1 MGHTTGAGSSAS
13 FVHIML
19 LGMDARER
27 NLFES
32 YLGIIEGHD
41 EIQLKVTD
49 RIEQADLLVFDRDTH
64 PQPDHE
70 TASQVRML
78 VPYGQPPDPGAA
90 PPTALAKPLRF
101 TELRTL
107 IHSLGNRATSSP
119 RQGNHPI
126 APGLYPLLRKADRD
140 VPLAIRLDRHSVVTD
155 PARGRCYLPDGLQDP
170 TPLYAATPDRLAIE
184 PASDAALQAA
194 AASGKPVPLLRLWWQ
209 AALAAHPGAL
219 PDGVTPDTP
228 VALRRWPDL
237 GAVGHQPHYA
247 ALCARITRS
256 ALAPA
261 ELARQSGIHADT
273 VADFLRASAFCG
285 YLETHPAADTPSAPA
300 TEPAPAKPAAQ
311 PNLIARIKKRLGLG
325 TTTAPPPTT
334 KTRTTP
340 D

>member
-1 MGHTTGAGSSAS
+1 MGHDSGAGGSATS
-13 FVHIML
+13 VHIML

-27 NLFES
+27 SLFES

-41 EIQLKVTD
+41 EIQLKVTE
-49 RIEQADLLVFDRDTH
+49 RIEQAVLLVFDSETCA
-64 PQPDHE
+64 QPDHE

-90 PPTALAKPLRF
+90 PPTALTKPLRF

-107 IHSLGNRATSSP
+107 IHSLGSRATTSP
-119 RQGNHPI
+119 RPGNQPI

-140 VPLAIRLDRHSVVTD
+140 VPLTIRLDQHSVVTD

-170 TPLYAATPDRLAIE
+170 APLYTASPERLAIE

-194 AASGKPVPLLRLWWQ
+194 AASGKSVPLLRLWWQ
-209 AALAAHPGAL
+209 AALAAQPGAL

-237 GAVGHQPHYA
+237 GAIGHQPHDA
-247 ALCARITRS
+247 ALCARLTRS

-261 ELARQSGIHADT
+261 ELARQSGIDADT

-285 YLETHPAADTPSAPA
+285 YLEIRPATDTPSAPA
-300 TEPAPAKPAAQ
+300 TEPAPAEPAAQ
-311 PNLIARIKKRLGLG
+311 TGLIARIKKRLGL
-325 TTTAPPPTT
+325 
-334 KTRTTP
+334 RTTP

>member
-1 MGHTTGAGSSAS
+1 MGHTTGAGSSAT
-13 FVHIML
+13 FVHITL

-32 YLGIIEGHD
+32 FLGIIEGHD
-41 EIQLKVTD
+41 DIQVKVTD
-49 RIEQADLLVFDRDTH
+49 RIEQADLLVFDSDTCA
-64 PQPDHE
+64 QPDHE

-78 VPYGQPPDPGAA
+78 VPYGQPADHGGARPA
-90 PPTALAKPLRF
+90 GLTKPLRF
-101 TELRTL
+101 TELRTV
-107 IHSLGNRATSSP
+107 IHLLSSGCASP
-119 RQGNHPI
+119 RPGSEPI
-126 APGLYPLLRKADRD
+126 APGLYPLLREADRD
-140 VPLAIRLDRHSVVTD
+140 APLAIQLDQHTIVTD
-155 PARGRCYLPDGLQDP
+155 PERGRCYLPDGLQDP
-170 TPLYAATPDRLAIE
+170 APLYAASPERLAIE

-194 AASGKPVPLLRLWWQ
+194 AASGKSVPLLRLWWQ
-209 AALAAHPGAL
+209 AALAAHPGIL

-228 VALRRWPDL
+228 VALHRWPDL

-285 YLETHPAADTPSAPA
+285 YLEIRPAADTPSALA
-300 TEPAPAKPAAQ
+300 TEPAPAEPAAQ
-311 PNLIARIKKRLGLG
+311 PSLIARIKKRLGLG
-325 TTTAPPPTT
+325 TTTAPPSTP
-334 KTRTTP
+334 KSGTTP